1 MNGELYAYKEN
12 CNYLEMLTD
21 KNLETRI
28 LESLKSELIKV
39 GKVSMVKSIV
49 KLIRMRPAKHF
60 TILSDEAKM
69 LAFMDVVLDVDNW
82 KLHDA
87 VDTYMGSIAVRRF
100 SNCTYQIKTLL
111 DTRIIPPFSSSSD
124 NTSSYNPVFDF
135 IEPTLALFPD
145 TRPTN
150 YISPNSPWPVKGQ
163 EVSEIEQKRQ
173 QYLANLAN
181 SISTPV
187 ADKFFNEIANGKKEI
202 IQRIYEVIG

>member
-69 LAFMDVVLDVDNW
+69 ITFMDVVLDVDNW
-82 KLHDA
+82 KLHN
-87 VDTYMGSIAVRRF
+87 VIDTYMGSIAVKRF
-100 SNCTYQIKTLL
+100 SNCTYQIKTFL
-111 DTRIIPPFSSSSD
+111 DTRIIPPFSSSFN
-124 NTSSYNPVFDF
+124 NTASNNPAFAY
-135 IEPTLALFPD
+135 IESTQALFSN
-145 TRPTN
+145 TRPSN
-150 YISPNSPWPVKGQ
+150 YISPNSPWSVKGQ
-163 EVSEIEQKRQ
+163 EVSEIEKMRQ

-187 ADKFFNEIANGKKEI
+187 ADKFFNEIADGKNEI